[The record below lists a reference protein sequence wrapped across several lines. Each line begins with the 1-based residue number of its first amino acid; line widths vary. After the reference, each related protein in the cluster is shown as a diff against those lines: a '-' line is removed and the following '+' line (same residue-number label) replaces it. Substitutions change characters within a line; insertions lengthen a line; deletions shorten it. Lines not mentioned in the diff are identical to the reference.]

1 METSNRISRQLYLW
15 IVVWFLVLG
24 VVLAGFGYWE
34 MGLLKGSLHE
44 YQQGVQDQQSL
55 KGIELSL
62 KNVSLIFWQV
72 LIGSLAVIG
81 VLLWL
86 SLRSSVKR
94 VIAEGNLSAPSLTDE
109 KKQGAVRPEPTSEEI
124 EERVRE
130 DQRRAL
136 HLLSLLQ
143 REGRL
148 VDFLEEDLKAY
159 DDSRIGAAVRSIQE
173 SCRETLNKYLAPEA
187 VIERDEGDEV
197 TVEAGFDANA
207 IKLTGNV
214 SGEPPFKGILQHRGW
229 RATGFDLPTLSGPQ
243 DPAVI
248 APAEVEIPLD

>member
-1 METSNRISRQLYLW
+1 METTNKISRQLALW

-34 MGLLKGSLHE
+34 MGLLESGLHE
-44 YQQGVQDQQSL
+44 YRQGVQDRQSL

-62 KNVSLIFWQV
+62 NNACLVFWQV

-94 VIAEGNLSAPSLTDE
+94 VIAEGDLSAPSLTDD
-109 KKQGAVRPEPTSEEI
+109 KKQEAVRPEPTPEEK
-124 EERVRE
+124 EERGRE

-159 DDSRIGAAVRSIQE
+159 DDSQIGAAVRSIQE
-173 SCRETLNKYLAPEA
+173 TCHATLNKYVAPEA
-187 VIERDEGDEV
+187 VIDRDEGDEV

-229 RATGFDLPTLSGPQ
+229 RAAGFDLPTLSGPQ

-248 APAEVEIPLD
+248 APAEVEIE

>member
-1 METSNRISRQLYLW
+1 METTDKISRQLALW

-44 YQQGVQDQQSL
+44 YQQGIQDRQSL

-62 KNVSLIFWQV
+62 KTVSLIFWQV

-86 SLRSSVKR
+86 SLRSSVRR
-94 VIAEGNLSAPSLTDE
+94 VITEGDLSAPSLTGE
-109 KKQGAVRPEPTSEEI
+109 KNQGAARPEPTSEEV

-148 VDFLEEDLKAY
+148 VDFLEEDLQTY
-159 DDSRIGAAVRSIQE
+159 DDAQIGAAVRSIQE
-173 SCRETLNKYLAPEA
+173 SCRETLNKYLAPAA
-187 VIERDEGDEV
+187 VIERDEGDDI

-229 RATGFDLPTLSGPQ
+229 RATGFDLPTLSGSR

-248 APAEVEIPLD
+248 APAEVEVE